1 MSDES
6 IREKTISLLQFQ
18 KYCEQKVVKLR
29 SKNGEGA
36 PETYEGWLEQCKKY
50 LTEEE
55 YKMYVSNGA

>member
-1 MSDES
+1 MSDEN
-6 IREKTISLLQFQ
+6 IREKIIKRLQFL
-18 KYCEQKVVKLR
+18 KYCDQKVMKLR

-55 YKMYVSNGA
+55 YKRYVSKED